1 VGAVSASTWVLG
13 TIVLAGL
20 ALRLVNIDHG
30 LPFVYQPDEA
40 NHFTNR
46 AVGMFGSDL
55 DPGYFRN
62 PSAFTYAIHLL
73 LRAQYGALGLV
84 DGPRNVVRDCRSD
97 PSAIYLTGRVL
108 ATVLCML
115 SVIAVYAVG
124 RRLWSAAEGLTAAA
138 VLAFAFLPVAY
149 SRFALTDVGAL
160 LPVTIAVYG
169 AVRAQETGRL
179 AYFALAGAAVGLA
192 VGFKYT
198 AGLLV
203 APLVA
208 ASLLTTARRR
218 TALLGL
224 ATAAAV
230 GLIAFLLTNPFFV
243 LRLGDAIDQLS
254 IQTATAHRP
263 KLGQRGEYGAV
274 FYLRSLTWA
283 LGWGATL
290 AAGAGALWELHRSKS
305 RAIVLIVFPLLLFAF
320 LSTAERFF
328 ARWLMPAF
336 PVLALLAGVALTRVA
351 SHVASRPRLQRAAL
365 TALLAAV
372 LAQPLA
378 ADVRTAVLLGRTD
391 TREMTWAFLV
401 RTQPY
406 RTRVV
411 VEPAIPMRVI
421 RTWLTPGFGAPPRSE
436 HPAPAAARFVRS
448 RRPALIDLYRASGH
462 CVIVSFGSVRRR
474 LESHPLPKAQAYYR
488 RLESESSVIFE
499 TDPYRGGGRPR
510 FDLDQT
516 LWLYYP
522 PSFERP
528 GPEAIVYR
536 LDHCR
541 AAHGAPQTAVV
552 ARAARTPQS
561 PDRFARIARPVRGH
575 AASTLCRGGT

>member
-1 VGAVSASTWVLG
+1 V
-13 TIVLAGL
+13 
-20 ALRLVNIDHG
+20 LRLVNIDHG

-40 NHFTNR
+40 RHFTNR

-62 PSAFTYAIHLL
+62 PSAFTYAIHSL
-73 LRAQYGALGLV
+73 LRVQYAGLGLV
-84 DGPRNVVRDCRSD
+84 DGPRDVVRDCLSD
-97 PSAIYLTGRVL
+97 PSGMYLTGRVL

-115 SVIAVYAVG
+115 SVVAVYAVA
-124 RRLWSAAEGLTAAA
+124 RRLWGAAEGLAAAA

-149 SRFALTDVGAL
+149 SRFALTDVGTL
-160 LPVTIAVYG
+160 LPATIAVYG

-179 AYFALAGAAVGLA
+179 AYFALGGAAVGLA

-203 APLVA
+203 APLIA
-208 ASLLTTARRR
+208 ASLLTTGQRR
-218 TALLGL
+218 TAMLGL

-230 GLIAFLLTNPFFV
+230 GVIAFLLTNPFFV

-254 IQTATAHRP
+254 MQTATAHRP
-263 KLGQRGEYGAV
+263 KLGQSNEYGAV

-283 LGWGATL
+283 LGWGAAL
-290 AAGAGALWELHRSKS
+290 AAGAGALWELHRSRS

-328 ARWLMPAF
+328 ARWLLPAF
-336 PVLALLAGVALTRVA
+336 PVLALLAGVALARVA
-351 SHVASRPRLQRAAL
+351 SRFSSHPRLQGAAL

-391 TREMTWAFLV
+391 TREMTWASLV

-411 VEPAIPMRVI
+411 VEPAIPTRVI
-421 RTWLTPGFGAPPRSE
+421 RTWLAPGYGAPSRSD
-436 HPAPAAARFVRS
+436 HPAVAAARFVRS
-448 RRPALIDLYRASGH
+448 RRPALIDLYRATGH
-462 CVIVSFGSVRRR
+462 CIIVSFDSVRRR
-474 LESHPLPKAQAYYR
+474 IESHPLPAAEAYYR
-488 RLESESSVIFE
+488 RLEAESTVIFKR
-499 TDPYRGGGRPR
+499 DPYRAGGRRPP

-516 LWLYYP
+516 LWLYYS

-528 GPEAIVYR
+528 GPEAVVYR
-536 LDHCR
+536 LDDCR
-541 AAHGAPQTAVV
+541 PERSAPQTTAV
-552 ARAARTPQS
+552 AHAARTPQS
-561 PDRFARIARPVRGH
+561 PDFLTRITHPVRGR
-575 AASTLCRGGT
+575 AAAALCRGGGPA